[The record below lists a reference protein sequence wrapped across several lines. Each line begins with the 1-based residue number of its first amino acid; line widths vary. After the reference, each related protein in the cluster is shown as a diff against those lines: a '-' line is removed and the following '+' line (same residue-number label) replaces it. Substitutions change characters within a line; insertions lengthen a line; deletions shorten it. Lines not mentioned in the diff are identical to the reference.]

1 MRVQVGTVVSGIGV
15 LGAGAWVARWAT
27 DLDPLLWVGA
37 ALLTVVAV
45 AAGAGMV
52 KPVPLR
58 AVVGVCLALLC
69 WSLGAVAGLDGDPVR
84 AGVVGLVL
92 MVVVPVGW
100 ERVRPVGPRRA
111 LRGARAGRADRRQ
124 ARGPEAVGGEASR
137 QPRALSPTGGR
148 RPPAYRPTTR
158 GVGMPRGGRV
168 FTGAEPDPTV
178 VHRR

>member
-1 MRVQVGTVVSGIGV
+1 MQVGTIVSGIGV

-37 ALLTVVAV
+37 ALLSVVAV

-92 MVVVPVGW
+92 LVVVPVGW
-100 ERVRPVGPRRA
+100 ERVRPVRA
-111 LRGARAGRADRRQ
+111 VAPTRAKRVAAKRSTEKRPGSHAR
-124 ARGPEAVGGEASR
+124 
-137 QPRALSPTGGR
+137 
-148 RPPAYRPTTR
+148 
-158 GVGMPRGGRV
+158 
-168 FTGAEPDPTV
+168 
-178 VHRR
+178 

>member
-111 LRGARAGRADRRQ
+111 TGSSAAPARAGRTAAKRAAQKRSAEKRPGSH
-124 ARGPEAVGGEASR
+124 AR
-137 QPRALSPTGGR
+137 
-148 RPPAYRPTTR
+148 
-158 GVGMPRGGRV
+158 
-168 FTGAEPDPTV
+168 
-178 VHRR
+178 